1 MENLMMF
8 NTPAANFE
16 EALPIGNGH
25 MGAMVY
31 GKPDREKISFNHDTL
46 WSGAEGNRPVPEN
59 APEMYKQI
67 QKLVLEEKHFDA
79 RVLSKEFTSYDTS
92 SYLPFGNLFINFGD
106 EDVASYSRFLDLETG
121 VAHTDYDSD
130 GYKHH
135 REIFASYDYSLIAL
149 KISTECK
156 KSFDFE
162 FEHKLKITYSDENG
176 TYKGICP
183 YYVVNFETGNNG
195 YEYLKEDEVVAFTHK
210 ITCTTDGNFYFKS
223 NKFYVEDATETVIFI
238 SIDTTY
244 DHNDRNVVL
253 NYDVI
258 KKAHIKDFS
267 SLYNRASISLLS
279 KEDTRPLDERI
290 KEFDGDDLGLCELLF
305 NFGRYLIIS
314 SSRKGSEA
322 ANLQGIWNEEL
333 IAPWRSNYTV
343 NINTEMNYWPVHM
356 ANLSE
361 CFDPFISL
369 MKKMQKTGRKT
380 AKDYYNAK
388 GFVCHHNIDFF
399 GHTNPVGR
407 GNSGSFI
414 FSFWNMSS
422 GWMAS
427 QLFDEYEY
435 TLDKEKL
442 KNVIFPIMKESAD
455 FYLDI
460 MYEENGKLMI
470 CPSTSPENMF
480 LVDGEGCAAA
490 KTTMMTASI
499 LYDLF
504 TKLSKACK
512 ILGIENNYEEV
523 KENLFFPEILKD
535 GRLPEW
541 SEDLPERDPEHRHV
555 SHLYGLHPADII
567 TTDDTPKLADA
578 CRKSLDTR
586 GDVGT
591 GWSLAWKVNLW
602 ARLKDGNRA
611 LKILERQLKYVEPS
625 AEIDYVNG
633 GGTYPN
639 LFDAHPPFQ
648 IDGNFG
654 TLSGIIE
661 MLMYSKTGYIEI
673 LPALP
678 DKFKCGFVKGIKAK
692 GNITVDISWKN
703 NKATEVTLFSPVSQ
717 TVTIKI
723 NCMEKFVSLV
733 SNETLT
739 ISIDK

>member
-1 MENLMMF
+1 MENLMFF
-8 NTPAANFE
+8 NTPAGNFE

-25 MGAMVY
+25 MGVMVY

-46 WSGAEGNRPVPEN
+46 WSGAKGDRPVPEN
-59 APEMYKQI
+59 APKMYKEI
-67 QKLVLEEKHFDA
+67 QKLVLEKKYFDA
-79 RVLSKEFTSYDTS
+79 RALSKEFTSYDTA

-106 EDVASYSRFLDLETG
+106 EEISSYSRFLNLETG
-121 VAHTDYDSD
+121 IANTDYISN

-135 REIFASYDYSLIAL
+135 REIFASYDYSLVAL

-156 KSFDFE
+156 KSFDFQ
-162 FEHKLKITYSDENG
+162 FEHKLKITESDGNG

-183 YYVVNFETGNNG
+183 YYVVNFETGHIG
-195 YEYLKEDEVVAFTHK
+195 YEYLKEDEVVAFTHQINC
-210 ITCTTDGNFYFKS
+210 ITNGTLNITDDKY
-223 NKFYVEDATETVIFI
+223 YVENATETIIFI

-244 DHNDRNVVL
+244 DKNDRKISES
-253 NYDVI
+253 YDVI
-258 KKAHIKDFS
+258 KEKHINDFS
-267 SLYNRASISLLS
+267 SLYNKASIKLTDKKSIQ
-279 KEDTRPLDERI
+279 PLDERI
-290 KEFDGDDLGLCELLF
+290 KSFNGDDSGLYELLF

-322 ANLQGIWNEEL
+322 TNLQGIWNEEM

-369 MKKMQKTGRKT
+369 MKKMQKIGRET

-388 GFVCHHNIDFF
+388 GFVCHHNIDFW

-407 GNSGSFI
+407 GNGGSYI
-414 FSFWNMSS
+414 FAFWNMSS

-435 TLDKEKL
+435 TLDKETL
-442 KNVIFPIMKESAD
+442 KNIIYPIMKESAD

-460 MYEENGKLMI
+460 MYEEDGKLMI
-470 CPSTSPENMF
+470 CPSTSPENTF
-480 LVDGEGCAAA
+480 LVDGEGYASA
-490 KTTMMTASI
+490 KTTMMSASI

-512 ILGIENNYEEV
+512 ILGIENNYEEI
-523 KENLFFPEILKD
+523 KEKLFFPEILKD

-567 TTDDTPKLADA
+567 TPDNTPKLADA
-578 CRKSLDTR
+578 CRKSLNTR

-661 MLMYSKTGYIEI
+661 MLMYSKSGYIEI

-678 DKFKCGFVKGIKAK
+678 DKFENGSVKGIKAK
-692 GNITVDISWKN
+692 GNITVDIFWKN
-703 NKATEVTLFSPVSQ
+703 NKATEVTLISPVSQ
-717 TVTIKI
+717 TVTVKI
-723 NCMEKFVSLV
+723 NGMEKIVSLSSEKIFSV
-733 SNETLT
+733 P
-739 ISIDK
+739 IDK